1 MKNKWISLSLLLVL
15 LLFAGFYV
23 YSIFRTPKKKIA
35 PKEIVYETPDPKF
48 RHDAN
53 LVVMKGNEGND
64 TLKTLEVEVVNNER
78 GITTGLM
85 FRKSMAENRGM
96 LFIFPNVEM
105 RSFWM
110 RNTHISLDI
119 VFIDEK
125 KRIVNI
131 QPYTTPLSD
140 ASVPSTG
147 PAKYVLEVNAGVAEK
162 YGWKEGD
169 RIDWTYNK

>member
-1 MKNKWISLSLLLVL
+1 MLVL
-15 LLFAGFYV
+15 LVFAGFYV
-23 YSIFRTPKKKIA
+23 YSILRTPKRKVA
-35 PKEIVYETPDPKF
+35 PREIVYETPEPKF

-53 LVVMKGNEGND
+53 LVVLNGAEGTD
-64 TLKTLEVEVVNNER
+64 TLKTLEIEVVSNER

-85 FRKSMAENRGM
+85 FRKSMEENRGM
-96 LFIFPNVEM
+96 LFIFPDVDM

-119 VFIDEK
+119 VFIDEN

-131 QPYTTPLSD
+131 QPNTTPMSD

-147 PAKYVLEVNAGVAEK
+147 PAKYVLEVNAGIAEK
-162 YGWKEGD
+162 YGWKAGD
-169 RIDWTYNK
+169 RIDWNYMK